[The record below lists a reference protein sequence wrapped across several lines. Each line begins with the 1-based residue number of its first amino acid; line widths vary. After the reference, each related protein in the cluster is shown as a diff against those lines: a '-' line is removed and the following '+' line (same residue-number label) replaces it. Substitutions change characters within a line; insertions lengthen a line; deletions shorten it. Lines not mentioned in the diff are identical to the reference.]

1 MYFYDGSI
9 IFWST
14 PKGVHEVKAMGRRSL
29 GSDMSTGEI
38 ATSSL
43 GSLSSVDMNT
53 PAELRDYLDVGTPVK
68 SLDSPPR
75 PAPPPTKPRSKQPRP
90 IRFLSLPK
98 AATGS
103 GQSLSCIHT
112 NVNVNNNFYSRLI
125 GPCF

>member
-9 IFWST
+9 LFWST
-14 PKGVHEVKAMGRRSL
+14 PKVVHEVKAMGRRSL
-29 GSDMSTGEI
+29 DLAMSMGEI

-68 SLDSPPR
+68 SRDSPPR
-75 PAPPPTKPRSKQPRP
+75 PAPLPTKPRIKQPRP

-98 AATGS
+98 AATDS
-103 GQSLSCIHT
+103 GQSL
-112 NVNVNNNFYSRLI
+112 
-125 GPCF
+125 